1 MSTDRTT
8 TAVSEALARAQS
20 EGRAAFIGY
29 LPLGFPTVADSI
41 EAMRALVA
49 AGADIVEIGLPYS
62 DPLLDGPVI
71 QTAVSKALARGSHVR
86 DVFTAVRAVHEAGAA
101 AVVMTSWNLV
111 LQYGVAR
118 FAEDFAAAG
127 GSGLILP
134 DITPDEAGEW
144 LVAADTFNLDPI
156 FLIAP
161 STTPER
167 LILTTQACRGFVYA
181 ASVMGVTGA
190 RESLGE
196 RAAGLVE
203 RAKAVT
209 DVPVCV
215 GIGVSNAEQ
224 AHEAAQFAD
233 GVIVG
238 TALVRPLVEADAE
251 GRSAGDG
258 VRAMVQVAEGLSAG
272 VRR

>member
-1 MSTDRTT
+1 MSALTEVFTRT
-8 TAVSEALARAQS
+8 RA

-29 LPLGFPTVADSI
+29 LPVGFPTVTDSI

-49 AGADIVEIGLPYS
+49 AGADVVEIGLPYS

-86 DVFTAVRAVHEAGAA
+86 DVFAAVAAVREAGAA

-111 LQYGVAR
+111 LHYGVAT
-118 FAEDFAAAG
+118 FAEDLAAAG

-144 LVAADTFNLDPI
+144 LVAADKYALEPI

-167 LILTTQACRGFVYA
+167 LLLTTQACRGFVYA

-238 TALVRPLVEADAE
+238 TALVRPLVDADAE
-251 GRSAGDG
+251 GRSTGEG
-258 VRAMVQVAEGLSAG
+258 IRAMVDVAQELSVG

>member
-1 MSTDRTT
+1 MTHVSEVT
-8 TAVSEALARAQS
+8 TALSAARA
-20 EGRAAFIGY
+20 EGRAAFIAY

-41 EAMRALVA
+41 DAMRAVVA

-71 QTAVSKALARGSHVR
+71 QTAVSKALERGSHVR
-86 DVFTAVRAVHEAGAA
+86 DVFAAVRAIREAGAA
-101 AVVMTSWNLV
+101 AVVMTSWNLI

-127 GSGLILP
+127 GSGLITP
-134 DITPDEAGEW
+134 DITPEEAGDW
-144 LVAADTFNLDPI
+144 LAAADKYDLDPI

-167 LILTTQACRGFVYA
+167 LVLTTQACRGFVYA

-209 DVPVCV
+209 DVPICV
-215 GIGVSNAEQ
+215 GIGVSNAQQ
-224 AHEAAQFAD
+224 AHEAAQFSD

-238 TALVRPLVEADAE
+238 TALVRPLVDADAE
-251 GRSAGDG
+251 GRSAAEGI
-258 VRAMVQVAEGLSAG
+258 RAMVEVAEGLSAG

>member
-1 MSTDRTT
+1 MTELTSALDR
-8 TAVSEALARAQS
+8 ARD
-20 EGRAAFIGY
+20 EGRAAFIAY
-29 LPLGFPTVADSI
+29 LPLGFPTVADSLD
-41 EAMRALVA
+41 AMRAVVA
-49 AGADIVEIGLPYS
+49 AGADVVEIGLPYS

-86 DVFTAVRAVHEAGAA
+86 DVFAAVEAIREAGAA
-101 AVVMTSWNLV
+101 AVVMTSWNLI
-111 LQYGVAR
+111 LQYGVAK

-127 GSGLILP
+127 GSGLITP

-144 LVAADTFNLDPI
+144 LAAADKFDLDPI

-167 LILTTQACRGFVYA
+167 LELTTQACRGFVYA

-196 RAAGLVE
+196 RAAGLVQ

-209 DVPVCV
+209 DVPICV

-238 TALVRPLVEADAE
+238 TALVRPLVDADAE
-251 GRSAGDG
+251 GRSASDG
-258 VRAMVQVAEGLSAG
+258 ISAMVEVAQGLAAG

>member
-1 MSTDRTT
+1 MSEVT
-8 TAVSEALARAQS
+8 SALEKARA

-29 LPLGFPTVADSI
+29 LPLGFPTVPDSI

-86 DVFTAVRAVHEAGAA
+86 DVFAATAAVREAGAA

-111 LQYGVAR
+111 LQYGVAK
-118 FAEDFAAAG
+118 FAEDLAAAG
-127 GSGLILP
+127 GSGLITP
-134 DITPDEAGEW
+134 DITPDEAGDW
-144 LVAADTFNLDPI
+144 LSAAEKFDLDPI

-167 LILTTQACRGFVYA
+167 LVLTTQACRGFVYA

-209 DVPVCV
+209 DVPICV
-215 GIGVSNAEQ
+215 GIGVSNAQQ

-238 TALVRPLVEADAE
+238 TALVRPLVDADTE
-251 GRSAGDG
+251 GLDAADG
-258 VRAMVQVAEGLSAG
+258 IRAMVQVAQELSAG